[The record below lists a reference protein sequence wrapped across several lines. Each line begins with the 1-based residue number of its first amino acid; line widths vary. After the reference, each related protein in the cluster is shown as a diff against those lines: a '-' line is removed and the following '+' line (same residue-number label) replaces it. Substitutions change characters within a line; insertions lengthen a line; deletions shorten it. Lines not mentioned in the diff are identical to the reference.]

1 MDLNATVN
9 ATMRADPRGQAAT
22 ALTLTLPVIVA
33 VIALVCLR
41 LWPSGL
47 DPKEPRLIPS
57 SIPFIGHAIG
67 MLRHQQRYFDILRYD
82 YCVGIAIAA

>member
-1 MDLNATVN
+1 MDLAATVN
-9 ATMRADPRGQAAT
+9 AIMRADPRDQAAI
-22 ALTLTLPVIVA
+22 ALTLTLPAIVT

-57 SIPFIGHAIG
+57 NMPFIGHAIG
-67 MLRHQQRYFDILRYD
+67 MLRHQQRYFEMLRYD
-82 YCVGIAIAA
+82 YCVGITIAA